1 MNKLKEIQT
10 AYLLWEKLLEMERLL
25 RNHYNDE
32 FLALV
37 RKDPSLLPPE
47 TSIDDLIPF

>member
-1 MNKLKEIQT
+1 MKKREEIRA
-10 AYLLWEKLLEMERLL
+10 AYLLWEQLLEMERLL

-37 RKDPSLLPPE
+37 RNDPSLLPAE
-47 TSIDDLIPF
+47 TTIEDLIPF